1 MFFKNLFFTVHFYYI
16 AILCVKCHNKLV
28 LNSQEFTHLFDAPI
42 SDEALYYLQVDKIG
56 IYNLNINVELMKKE
70 SAEIVNK
77 SFVDHSCKWVRQE
90 ETVWRVEVQQ
100 DGEKIA
106 HHVTTRR
113 VLDQEYET
121 IHITNAQEPW
131 IQFDLKV
138 RPYLNCFD
146 QENAHLVSLV
156 QSSEYSLAA
165 PSSEQYN
172 ITGLIG
178 FGQHSQAKFLDM
190 VVFQENVLDGFFIE
204 AGADD
209 FVTDSNTLFFEVARG
224 WTGLLVEPNPIIY
237 PKGLT
242 AQRKAWSTPHCL
254 ATQPKAHFTSFST
267 QSPVE
272 GGMAGMVA
280 DFAEDSFVT
289 QCIPL
294 YTLLLAVGE
303 RGNTVNYLSLDIE
316 GVEFQVLQTIPWEKV
331 DIEVLTVEM
340 NHAGELS
347 DGGESDIRNYLAQK
361 GYVYFH
367 TVGLDDVF
375 IRKDLFEGK
384 YKPDMSKID
393 EFYKVT
399 RQNCKVMNSMEVFL
413 SIVEDFIEKKTTAIV
428 IQCPIPIALQ

>member
-1 MFFKNLFFTVHFYYI
+1 
-16 AILCVKCHNKLV
+16 
-28 LNSQEFTHLFDAPI
+28 
-42 SDEALYYLQVDKIG
+42 
-56 IYNLNINVELMKKE
+56 
-70 SAEIVNK
+70 
-77 SFVDHSCKWVRQE
+77 
-90 ETVWRVEVQQ
+90 
-100 DGEKIA
+100 
-106 HHVTTRR
+106 
-113 VLDQEYET
+113 
-121 IHITNAQEPW
+121 
-131 IQFDLKV
+131 
-138 RPYLNCFD
+138 
-146 QENAHLVSLV
+146 
-156 QSSEYSLAA
+156 
-165 PSSEQYN
+165 
-172 ITGLIG
+172 
-178 FGQHSQAKFLDM
+178 M

-242 AQRKAWSTPHCL
+242 AQRKAWST
-254 ATQPKAHFTSFST
+254 

-272 GGMAGMVA
+272 GGMAGIVA

-375 IRKDLFEGK
+375 IRKDLYEGK
-384 YKPDMSKID
+384 YKPDLSKID

-413 SIVEDFIEKKTTAIV
+413 SIVEDFIEKKSTAIV
-428 IQCPIPIALQ
+428 IQCPI